1 MIVSTTERPGRGI
14 DPGVYR
20 EQLWT
25 ALRDGDEYAAAAAVF
40 EGLENGLGA
49 ERILLEVIAPAQGR
63 VGEEWAANRM
73 TVADEHVATAINER
87 VIAALAHHPAGRV
100 RPDRGRVTV
109 ACVEGEWHSLPA
121 RLLSEVLRL
130 RGWRVDFLGAHVPT
144 PHLIAHLHRTGP
156 EAVLLSA
163 SIPTHLPTAHA
174 AITAALAAGV
184 PVLAGGA
191 AFGPDGRYARSLGAT
206 EWAADARAVARLLHD
221 GLPRPDPTA
230 MHLPIED
237 LPHLA
242 DQEYTMIARTRAEL
256 VRGTLAGLEIRF
268 PPMREYTARQRRH
281 TAEDVAHIVDYLTTA
296 LYVDDVRLFTTFISW
311 TGDILTAREVPAHTL
326 GLTFDALGAQLKD
339 FPRARALLDQGRATV
354 TDSPHIPIPGNGKP
368 A

>member
-1 MIVSTTERPGRGI
+1 MTVSTSLRPDQRLI
-14 DPGVYR
+14 RTCR
-20 EQLWT
+20 EELWS
-25 ALRDGDEYAAAAAVF
+25 ALRDGDEHAAATAVF
-40 EGLENGLGA
+40 AGLEDGVPA
-49 ERILLEVIAPAQGR
+49 EAVLMEVIAPSQAR
-63 VGEEWAANRM
+63 VGQEWAANRM
-73 TVADEHVATAINER
+73 TVAQEHVATAINER

-100 RPDRGRVTV
+100 EPRHARVAV
-109 ACVEGEWHSLPA
+109 ACVEGEWHALPA

-174 AITAALAAGV
+174 AITACMAAGV

-191 AFGPDGRYARSLGAT
+191 AFGADGRYARSLGASD
-206 EWAADARAVARLLHD
+206 WAADAATVAELLAA

-230 MHLPIED
+230 MHHPIED

-242 DQEYTMIARTRAEL
+242 DQEYTMIAQSRSRLVKETLAEL
-256 VRGTLAGLEIRF
+256 EERF
-268 PPMREYTARQRRH
+268 LPMREYSSRQRRH
-281 TAEDVAHIVDYLTTA
+281 TAEDIAHVADYLATA
-296 LYVDDVRLFTTFISW
+296 LYVDDQELFTAFIGW
-311 TGDILTAREVPAHTL
+311 TAGILTARGVPARSLALTL
-326 GLTFDALGAQLKD
+326 DVLDSQLKD
-339 FPRARALLDQGRATV
+339 FPRARALLERAGHGLRP
-354 TDSPHIPIPGNGKP
+354 DPHIPVPGNGKP